1 MLVSGMGGH
10 FWDDKVLKSENYS
23 GYSTVMLK
31 RRDWEQTDICRP
43 LFVVKKSIN
52 PSLMWNLMH
61 VSKRVHHSM
70 AWLIPF
76 ETVPFFFRNRGI
88 ESPNIFWRNTSGMGM
103 LGNRLLINC
112 MSNKQLGNLVYTGL
126 SYPVTLGV
134 YQVRFKNSKNYKDPV
149 FNHQVER
156 DGIDLD
162 D

>member
-1 MLVSGMGGH
+1 MIKS
-10 FWDDKVLKSENYS
+10 WKVKITQDIL
-23 GYSTVMLK
+23 MFK

-52 PSLMWNLMH
+52 PSLMWNTMH

-88 ESPNIFWRNTSGMGM
+88 ESPNIFWRNTSGMGR
-103 LGNRLLINC
+103 LDRLLINC

-126 SYPVTLGV
+126 PYPVTWGV
-134 YQVRFKNSKNYKDPV
+134 NQVRLKNLKNYKDPV
-149 FNHQVER
+149 FNHQGGR
-156 DGIDLD
+156 DRIDLD
-162 D
+162 Y